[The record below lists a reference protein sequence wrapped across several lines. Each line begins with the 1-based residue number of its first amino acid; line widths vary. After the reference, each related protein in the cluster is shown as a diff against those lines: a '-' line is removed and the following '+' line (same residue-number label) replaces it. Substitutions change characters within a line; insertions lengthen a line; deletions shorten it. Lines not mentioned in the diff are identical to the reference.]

1 MLLKDRLMEEMKDAM
16 KKREQIKLSAIRM
29 VRAGIKNRE
38 IELGRE
44 LNDEDVIGVIKSAIR
59 QRKDSYTQ
67 FLNANRLDLADKEK
81 NEIDILSVYLP
92 GQMSEDDI
100 KKRVKEVISEVGA
113 STSKDMGKVM
123 KLLMP
128 ELKGKAD
135 GDLINKIVKESLP

>member
-1 MLLKDRLMEEMKDAM
+1 MFLKDRLMEEMKDAM

-29 VRAGIKNRE
+29 VRAGIKNKE
-38 IELGRE
+38 IEIGRE
-44 LNDEDVIGVIKSAIR
+44 LNDEDVIGIIKSAIR

-67 FLNANRLDLADKEK
+67 FFNANRLDLADKEK

-92 GQMSEDDI
+92 RQMSEDDI

-113 STSKDMGKVM
+113 STAKDMGRVM
-123 KLLMP
+123 KILMP

>member
-1 MLLKDRLMEEMKDAM
+1 MFLKDRLMEEMKDAM

-29 VRAGIKNRE
+29 VRAGIKNKE
-38 IELGRE
+38 IEIGRE
-44 LNDEDVIGVIKSAIR
+44 LNDEDVIGIIKSAIR

-67 FLNANRLDLADKEK
+67 FFNANRLDLADKEK

-92 GQMSEDDI
+92 QQMSEDDI

-113 STSKDMGKVM
+113 FTAKDMGRVM
-123 KLLMP
+123 KILMP

>member
-1 MLLKDRLMEEMKDAM
+1 MYLKDRLMEEMKDAM

-29 VRAGIKNRE
+29 VRAGIKNKE

-44 LNDEDVIGVIKSAIR
+44 LNDEDVIGIIKSAIR

-67 FLNANRLDLADKEK
+67 FFNANRLDLADKEK

-92 GQMSEDDI
+92 QQMSEDDI

-113 STSKDMGKVM
+113 FTAKDMGRVM
-123 KLLMP
+123 KILMP